1 VVNVIGGRACHIVPA
16 DSGLARTRHRR
27 DACGS
32 TRCGRR
38 GISSTASSASRKNE
52 RNTYETQHEMFSPTR
67 HGFLLP
73 CEIVTPARTSIYRHY
88 SLISLFLIGD
98 GDQAFP
104 AMETGIMKKIFK
116 RGTNIKR
123 SNKEI
128 QIFTFLTIQ
137 AIRDR
142 LIEIFTKINT
152 FLLYTNLILK
162 L

>member
-1 VVNVIGGRACHIVPA
+1 
-16 DSGLARTRHRR
+16 
-27 DACGS
+27 
-32 TRCGRR
+32 
-38 GISSTASSASRKNE
+38 
-52 RNTYETQHEMFSPTR
+52 
-67 HGFLLP
+67 
-73 CEIVTPARTSIYRHY
+73 
-88 SLISLFLIGD
+88 LISLFLIGD

-104 AMETGIMKKIFK
+104 AMEIGIMKKIFK

-142 LIEIFTKINT
+142 LVEIFTKINT
-152 FLLYTNLILK
+152 FLLYINLILK